1 MTPSLTEPEAPSTT
15 PHDTGSCGGRPRPLT
30 VRSHGRTDKGR
41 TRTSNEDQF
50 LIAVL
55 TKALQVLQTSLR
67 QEDVQFGGTQG
78 YLFLVADGVGG
89 NAAGEQ
95 ASALAV
101 DTIEHFVV
109 DTLNWCIRLRG
120 REEGAGLLDEFRKA
134 LQQADARLF
143 READRHPE
151 LRGMGTTLTL
161 AYALDRDLFVAHA
174 GDSRCYLLRSGL
186 LYRLTRDHTLVAEMV
201 RRGLIPPEEA
211 AHHSFRHVITNVV
224 GGSDPGVQVDVH
236 KLPLETGDRLLLCS
250 DGLTEMVS
258 DEEVLTVLQA
268 EGDPA
273 AACGRLIDRAN
284 EQGGKDNITVVVA
297 HFEG

>member
-1 MTPSLTEPEAPSTT
+1 MTPSLTEPQAPTT
-15 PHDTGSCGGRPRPLT
+15 AAPDAGSCGDRPRPLT
-30 VRSHGRTDKGR
+30 VRSYGRTDKGR

-67 QEDVQFGGTQG
+67 QEDVQYGGTQG

-89 NAAGEQ
+89 SAAGEQ

-101 DTIEHFVV
+101 DTIEHFVL
-109 DTLNWCIRLRG
+109 DTLNWCLRLRG
-120 REEGAGLLDEFRKA
+120 QNDGPGLLGEFRKA
-134 LQQADARLF
+134 LQQADERLF

-161 AYALDRDLFVAHA
+161 AYARDWDLFVAHA

-201 RRGLIPPEEA
+201 RRGLLKPEEA
-211 AHHSFRHVITNVV
+211 AQHGFRHVITNVV
-224 GGSDPGVQVDVH
+224 GGSDPGVQAEVH
-236 KLPLETGDRLLLCS
+236 KLPLEPGDRLLLCS

-258 DEEVLTVLQA
+258 DEEILAVLQSH
-268 EGDPA
+268 GDPA
-273 AACGRLIDRAN
+273 AAGGRLIDRAN

-297 HFEG
+297 DFEG